1 MTMQIA
7 CRRSTARAGFAFISL
22 VGLVTAVAAA
32 KGMGFLEAAVAR
44 RAIGLLI
51 GVMAL
56 VIGNFLPKL
65 RPLNSPDGNLAKGMA
80 AERFGGWIL
89 VLAGIAY
96 IALFLFAPLDQ
107 AGLLS
112 SAIGISALM
121 VIAANW
127 AWLGRGALSRSRLIA
142 RKTRGLSEQAEE
154 RKLVIWLLFAFAYVF
169 ATASAVSLLHNRP
182 WVHDF
187 GSWIVLGFG
196 MMYAVL
202 YGVLESKRGC

>member
-1 MTMQIA
+1 MSMQIA
-7 CRRSTARAGFAFISL
+7 CSRPTARALFAFIGL
-22 VGLVTAVAAA
+22 VGTVTAVAVA
-32 KGMGFLEAAVAR
+32 KGVGLLEAAAAR

-51 GVMAL
+51 GLMAL

-65 RPLNSPDGNLAKGMA
+65 RPLNSPDANPAEGRA
-80 AERFGGWIL
+80 AERFAGWIL

-107 AGLLS
+107 AGRFS
-112 SAIGISALM
+112 SVLGVCALM
-121 VIAANW
+121 AIAANW
-127 AWLGRGALSRSRLIA
+127 VWLRRAVLWRSRQIA
-142 RKTRGLSEQAEE
+142 RKTAGLTERAKE

-169 ATASAVSLLHNRP
+169 ATASSVFLFHNRP

-196 MMYAVL
+196 MVYAVL
-202 YGVLESKRGC
+202 YGVLESSRGC

>member
-1 MTMQIA
+1 MNMQIA
-7 CRRSTARAGFAFISL
+7 CSRPAARALFAFISL
-22 VGLVTAVAAA
+22 VGIVTVVAAA
-32 KGMGFLEAAVAR
+32 KGMGFLEAAAAR

-65 RPLNSPDGNLAKGMA
+65 RPLNSPDGNPAKGMA
-80 AERFGGWIL
+80 AERFAGWML

-96 IALFLFAPLDQ
+96 IALFLFASLDQ
-107 AGLLS
+107 AGPLS
-112 SAIGISALM
+112 SVMGISALTA
-121 VIAANW
+121 IAGNW
-127 AWLGRGALSRSRLIA
+127 AWLRRTALWPGRQIA
-142 RKTRGLSEQAEE
+142 GKTAGLTGQAEE

-169 ATASAVSLLHNRP
+169 ATASSVSLFHDRS

>member
-1 MTMQIA
+1 MNMQIA
-7 CRRSTARAGFAFISL
+7 CTRASAKAVFAFISI
-22 VGLVTAVAAA
+22 VGTVTAVAAA
-32 KGMGFLEAAVAR
+32 KGMGFLEAAATR

-65 RPLNSPDGNLAKGMA
+65 RPLNSPDANPTKEMA
-80 AERFGGWIL
+80 AERFAGWIL

-107 AGLLS
+107 AGRLS
-112 SAIGISALM
+112 SVLGIGALVAIAT
-121 VIAANW
+121 NW
-127 AWLGRGALSRSRLIA
+127 AWLGRTALSRSRPLEGKPPLA
-142 RKTRGLSEQAEE
+142 EHAEQ

-169 ATASAVSLLHNRP
+169 ATASLISLFHDRP
-182 WVHDF
+182 WIHDF

-202 YGVLESKRGC
+202 YGALESKRSC

>member
-1 MTMQIA
+1 MSRQIA
-7 CRRSTARAGFAFISL
+7 CTRSTARAVVAFVSL
-22 VGLVTAVAAA
+22 VAIVAAVAAG
-32 KGMGFLEAAVAR
+32 KGRGFLEAAAAR
-44 RAIGLLI
+44 RATGMLI

-65 RPLNSPDGNLAKGMA
+65 RPLNSPDANPAKEIA
-80 AERFGGWIL
+80 AERFAGWTL

-107 AGLLS
+107 AGRLS
-112 SAIGISALM
+112 SVIGISALM
-121 VIAANW
+121 AIAANW
-127 AWLGRGALSRSRLIA
+127 AWLRRAALWRSGPIA
-142 RKTRGLSEQAEE
+142 GKTAGLTEQAEE

-169 ATASAVSLLHNRP
+169 ATASSVALFHDRP

-187 GSWIVLGFG
+187 GSWVVLGFG

-202 YGVLESKRGC
+202 YGVLESKRDC